1 VLWGAVLE
9 ALLARW
15 GYLAVGIGTLL
26 EGEAV
31 LLAAGALAHRG
42 LLDLPLVMVAAFV
55 GSVIGDQIWFHVGE
69 RFGRAYLDRRP
80 ALRKRADALEPWVRR
95 FGDGFVFGFRFLYG
109 LRTIAPLLLGASR
122 YPALRFTVINL
133 LGAVVW
139 AVAFGAFGW
148 GLGAGLEQALARRA
162 HLAEI
167 AAAAVAVALGLVLV
181 RRAIARRAP
190 RG

>member
-1 VLWGAVLE
+1 MLDAF
-9 ALLARW
+9 LAHW

-26 EGEAV
+26 EGETV

-42 LLDLPLVMVAAFV
+42 LLDLPVVMAAAFV
-55 GSVIGDQIWFHVGE
+55 GSVIGDQIWFHVGA
-69 RFGRAYLDRRP
+69 RFGRPYLDRRP
-80 ALRKRADALEPWVRR
+80 ALSKRAVALEPWIHRY
-95 FGDGFVFGFRFLYG
+95 GDGFVFGFRFLYG
-109 LRTIAPLLLGASR
+109 LRTIAPLLLGTGG
-122 YPALRFTVINL
+122 YPAGRFTVINL
-133 LGAVVW
+133 LGAAVW
-139 AVAFGAFGW
+139 AVTFGAFGW

-162 HLAEI
+162 HVVEI